1 MYATV
6 FNVFERLVTMID
18 IMLKNTK
25 VSLLLLFELLAYCS
39 ERPLPSEIRSKLKN
53 QVINAPW
60 LTPGS
65 SSQVPSIDSIL
76 TQCYSIKSW
85 LDIQSDHIAIVHCT
99 TGRSRSG
106 ILVGCLLKY
115 IGAFDY
121 ASEAFDFFCRTR
133 YVLLTVFVRCMGQR
147 VGC

>member
-1 MYATV
+1 
-6 FNVFERLVTMID
+6 
-18 IMLKNTK
+18 MLKNTK
-25 VSLLLLFELLAYCS
+25 ESLLFCLHCLLCS

-133 YVLLTVFVRCMGQR
+133 YDLLTVFVGCRGQHMG
-147 VGC
+147 C